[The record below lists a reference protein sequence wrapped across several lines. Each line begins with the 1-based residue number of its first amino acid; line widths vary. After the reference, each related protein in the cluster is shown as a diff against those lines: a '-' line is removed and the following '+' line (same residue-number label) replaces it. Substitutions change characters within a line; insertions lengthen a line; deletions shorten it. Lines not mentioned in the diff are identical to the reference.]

1 MFENTSSSDSSLV
14 LLSGGIES
22 ATLLHVEAP
31 LRPTTA
37 LFVDYAQRAA
47 RRELSA
53 SQAQCA
59 TLGIELRTLD
69 MASVGQQFRR
79 GQARKL
85 HVPLPHRNL
94 LILSLALSLAS
105 QIGASRVLIA
115 LNREDRGAYPS
126 AGEAFLDQFA
136 AAAKSLD
143 QIDIQ
148 APLAGLTKT
157 EVIRQGLELGVDYAS
172 TYSCLLGYPQQCGS
186 CPQCGKRRA
195 AFAALGLEDPA
206 GFKRPAQ

>member
-1 MFENTSSSDSSLV
+1 LFENTSSSDSSLV

-37 LFVDYAQRAA
+37 LFVDYGQRAA
-47 RRELSA
+47 RRERAA
-53 SQAQCA
+53 SRAQCA
-59 TLGIELRTLD
+59 TLGIELRSLD

-79 GQARKL
+79 GQTHKL

-94 LILSLALSLAS
+94 VILSLAVSLAS
-105 QIGASRVLIA
+105 QIGADRILIA
-115 LNREDRGAYPS
+115 LNREDRSAYPS
-126 AGEAFLDQFA
+126 AGKAFLDHFA
-136 AAAKSLD
+136 ATAEALD
-143 QIDIQ
+143 QIDIR
-148 APLAGLTKT
+148 APLTALSKS
-157 EVIRQGLELGVDYAS
+157 EVIRRGLELGVHYAS

-186 CPQCGKRRA
+186 CPQCAKRRA
-195 AFAALGLEDPA
+195 AFAELGMEDPA